1 MLAKNRVDRIVE
13 KISEI
18 LDMHPPD
25 LYFTIKLYQNRR
37 EIESLYKSMGGLGK
51 APIAFYS
58 HRTKSIYVSLE
69 NITDRILAH
78 EITHAVINFYFG
90 TPPPGRMQEILAQYV
105 DKYLWEK

>member
-13 KISEI
+13 KIAAI

-25 LYFTIKLYQNRR
+25 LHFSIYLYQTYR
-37 EIESLYKSMGGLGK
+37 ELENTYRGMGIMGK

-58 HRTKSIYVSLE
+58 HRTKAIYVSLE

-78 EITHAVINFYFG
+78 EIAHAVINFYFG

-105 DKYLWEK
+105 DKHLWEQ